1 MLQKIIKGKRSAL
14 VYARRRAAVWPGVEA
29 DFWSL
34 FTSFPRITFQ
44 ISHQHHIMTCE
55 GGPELASTSSRLTP
69 HAPFSIQERPAA
81 SEGRCMCV
89 TQTAPGQSI
98 HSSTPPT
105 HGGSPIDANL
115 PAPVRFPVAP
125 FSRMLGEI
133 CLWPRGLVVCWS
145 GGPVA
150 PRAVNQPY

>member
-1 MLQKIIKGKRSAL
+1 MAGCGSRLL
-14 VYARRRAAVWPGVEA
+14 VSIYFFSPHYISNISSTPYHDMRRRPRAA
-29 DFWSL
+29 
-34 FTSFPRITFQ
+34 
-44 ISHQHHIMTCE
+44 
-55 GGPELASTSSRLTP
+55 ELASTSSRLTS

-81 SEGRCMCV
+81 SEGRSMCV